1 MAISGVARVAMPT
14 AAGNANRK
22 VRRKPQSS
30 RAEYSV
36 LSPSTFAFD
45 RLGSKMVP
53 RATPSMAVG
62 NSIKRSAYDSQEML
76 PSASRDAMLVL
87 IIRLICAA
95 ETANTAGPIFFSTR
109 RTPPS
114 DRPMAGLI
122 DRRGSMPILISA
134 GIWMATC
141 SKPPTNTAIAMA

>member
-1 MAISGVARVAMPT
+1 
-14 AAGNANRK
+14 
-22 VRRKPQSS
+22 
-30 RAEYSV
+30 
-36 LSPSTFAFD
+36 
-45 RLGSKMVP
+45 
-53 RATPSMAVG
+53 
-62 NSIKRSAYDSQEML
+62 ML

-122 DRRGSMPILISA
+122 DRRGSMPILIRA

-141 SKPPTNTAIAMA
+141 SKPPANTAIAMA